1 MSCIY
6 RHERTGIWY
15 LQYRCN
21 GRNIKFSLHTR
32 DREAA
37 KAEQDRHD
45 ARETLNLITPPPPAT
60 PDVAQALGEWLES
73 KRSSLAPRTF
83 RRYWFGVQELLRH
96 FKGEI
101 GRLSRKD
108 VTEFVHARHA
118 QGRSN
123 KTILDDLNCLS
134 QCIRWLIEDE
144 RLERDPIVRWPKL
157 KRIPVHPDR
166 LAGYSASEAASLIAD
181 AYAGTRN
188 QCPQEWGDWLTVL
201 AYTGCRDGEV
211 KLMRAADVLLERN
224 MIAIRCKKTNTR
236 PENTYRH
243 VEIHPKL
250 LPVLQRR
257 IQGKGPGDFL
267 FAQHHP
273 DSLRLWL
280 HQACKRLGIQYRR
293 LHGFRHSFV
302 TRLAEASV
310 AVGVISKL
318 VGHSTIATTLRY
330 THIQDG
336 TVGVVGKLE

>member
-6 RHERTGIWY
+6 RHERTGVWY
-15 LQYRCN
+15 LQYRCA
-21 GRNIKFSLHTR
+21 GRNIKRSLHTR
-32 DREAA
+32 DRKAA
-37 KAEQDRHD
+37 EAEQARHD
-45 ARETLNLITPPPPAT
+45 AMDTLNMISPPPPPT
-60 PDVAQALGEWLES
+60 PDIAVALGEWLES
-73 KRSSLAPRTF
+73 KRSFLAPRTF
-83 RRYWFGVQELLRH
+83 RRYWFGVTELVKH

-101 GRLSRKD
+101 GKLTRND
-108 VTEFVHARHA
+108 VNAFVDKRHA

-134 QCIRWLIEDE
+134 QCIKWLVEDE

-166 LAGYSASEAASLIAD
+166 LASYSATEAAALIAD

-188 QCPQEWGDWLTVL
+188 QFPQEWGDWLMVL

-211 KLMRAADVLLERN
+211 KLMRVADVLLERN

-243 VEIHPKL
+243 VEIHSKL
-250 LPVLQRR
+250 LPVLLRR
-257 IQGKGPGDFL
+257 IEGKTPGAFL

-273 DSLRLWL
+273 DTLRVWL

-302 TRLAEASV
+302 TRLAEAGG
-310 AVGVISKL
+310 AVGVISKV

-336 TVGVVGKLE
+336 TLGVVGKLE